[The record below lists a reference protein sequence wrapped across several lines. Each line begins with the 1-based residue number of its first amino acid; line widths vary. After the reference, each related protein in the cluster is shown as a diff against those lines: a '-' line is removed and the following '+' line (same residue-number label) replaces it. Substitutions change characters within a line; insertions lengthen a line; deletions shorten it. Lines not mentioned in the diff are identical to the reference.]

1 MLSPRLSRIVLMV
14 RGSEGVALATNFYH
28 QALGLAVRRVTDEW
42 AELTLHSDVTL
53 HVQSTYAE
61 GQLSTGYSPVLTF
74 EVADMD
80 QTIAACAQAGGGC
93 SRVSA
98 CCLAQFVSTHIV
110 FLFCTAAHMDGPI
123 QYPAYG
129 KVAALRAPD
138 GHMLGLFEPSS

>member
-98 CCLAQFVSTHIV
+98 AASLSLCRLILFSCFARQHIW
-110 FLFCTAAHMDGPI
+110 TAPSNIQPMVKWQPCEHPMDI
-123 QYPAYG
+123 C
-129 KVAALRAPD
+129 
-138 GHMLGLFEPSS
+138 